1 MIRSLHRLPG
11 LVAAALIV
19 VLALSGAALSVLPAV
34 EVVATPAQQEADL
47 SVAELAAKVAAA
59 YPSVEQIKRA
69 PSGRITAWYREG
81 DSAGAAIIDPATG
94 RGVGAA
100 EKSAFER
107 WLTNLHRS
115 LFLDDAGRFVAAAG
129 AAAMLALTV
138 SGLLLVARRT
148 GGWRRFFSPLRGPF
162 WGRLHVEI
170 ARISA
175 AGLLLSSVTAL
186 WMTASTFELLPEGPG
201 APPMPTSVSGR
212 TAYPAA
218 QMAVLR
224 QTPASSL
231 RELTFPYPGDPKDV
245 LTLKTGAGQGYIDQ
259 GTGVLLAWADLGV
272 WDWITETIYMLHTGR
287 GAAALGIV
295 LGFMALGVP
304 VMAGTGVF
312 LWTIGRRGRPRI
324 KANAAPGQADTV
336 LLVGSEGGSTW
347 GFAATLHA
355 ALTAA
360 GQKVHVTPMS
370 AFSPSCYSRAARVVV
385 LAATYGDGAAPGS
398 ARGFLDR
405 LASLPA
411 SPSFPLAIVGFGDR
425 QFRDFCGYAHNVVRA
440 AEAKGWVQLL
450 PLDVVDRQ
458 SPQDF
463 ARWGHAFGRVLGI
476 ELVLN
481 HQPKPP
487 RSRALTLV
495 SRRDYGAEVQAPT
508 AILRFALPRATLWQR
523 LTGRGM
529 PPFAAGDL
537 LGILPQGSTLPRF
550 YSLASGSRD
559 GFTEI
564 CVRKH
569 PGGLCSGQL
578 MDLQPGQTVAAFIRR
593 NREFQPR
600 RGRTPVVLI
609 GAGTGIAPLAGFA
622 RANIKARAM
631 HLYFGARHPESDLL
645 YGEELARWQ
654 AEGRLASVTTAFSRT
669 AARAYVQDA
678 LRRDGTRLARLI
690 AEGAQVMV
698 CGGREMATGV
708 ACALADILAP
718 AGLTPALLKA
728 EGRYVEDVY

>member
-11 LVAAALIV
+11 LVAAVLIV

-47 SVAELAAKVAAA
+47 SVAELAARVAAA
-59 YPSVEQIKRA
+59 YPRVEQIKRA

-94 RGVGAA
+94 RGIGAA

-115 LFLDDAGRFVAAAG
+115 LFLGDAGRFVAAAG

-138 SGLLLVARRT
+138 SGLLLAARRT

-186 WMTASTFELLPEGPG
+186 WMTASTFGLLPEGPG
-201 APPMPTSVSGR
+201 APPMTTSVSGR
-212 TAYPAA
+212 TDYPAA
-218 QMAVLR
+218 EMAVLR
-224 QTPASSL
+224 QTPASGL
-231 RELTFPYPGDPKDV
+231 RELTFPYPGDAKDV
-245 LTLKTGAGQGYIDQ
+245 FTLKTGEGQGYIDQ
-259 GTGVLLAWADLGV
+259 GTGALLAWADLGV
-272 WDWITETIYMLHTGR
+272 WDWVTETIYMLHTGR

-312 LWTIGRRGRPRI
+312 LWTIGRRGRPCI

-336 LLVGSEGGSTW
+336 LLVGGEGGSTW

-360 GQKVHVTPMS
+360 GQKVHVAPMS

-398 ARGFLDR
+398 AKGFLDR
-405 LASLPA
+405 LASLPT
-411 SPSFPLAIVGFGDR
+411 SPGFPLAVVGFGDR

-476 ELVLN
+476 ALMLN

-487 RSRALTLV
+487 RSRAFTLV

-508 AILRFALPRATLWQR
+508 TILRFALPRARLWQR
-523 LTGRGM
+523 LTRRGM
-529 PPFAAGDL
+529 PHFAAGDL

-559 GFTEI
+559 GFIEI

-578 MDLQPGQTVAAFIRR
+578 MDLLPGQAVDAFVRR
-593 NREFQPR
+593 NLEFR
-600 RGRTPVVLI
+600 LGRGKTPVVLI
-609 GAGTGIAPLAGFA
+609 GAGTGIGPLAGFA
-622 RANIKARAM
+622 RANRKGRAM
-631 HLYFGARHPESDLL
+631 HLYFGARHPDSDLL

-678 LRRDGTRLARLI
+678 LRRDSTRLTRLI

-708 ACALADILAP
+708 ARALADILAP
-718 AGLTPALLKA
+718 AGLTPELLKA
-728 EGRYVEDVY
+728 EGCYVEDVY

>member
-11 LVAAALIV
+11 LIASALIV
-19 VLALSGAALSVLPAV
+19 VLALSGAVLSVVPAF
-34 EVVATPAQQEADL
+34 EVAATPAQQEAGL
-47 SVAELAAKVAAA
+47 SVAELAARVAAA
-59 YPSVEQIKRA
+59 YPGVEQIKRA
-69 PSGRITAWYREG
+69 SSGRITAWYREG
-81 DSAGAAIIDPATG
+81 DSLGAAIIDPASG

-100 EKSAFER
+100 DKSAFER
-107 WLTNLHRS
+107 WMTNLHRS
-115 LFLDDAGRFVAAAG
+115 LFLDDAGRLAAAAG
-129 AAAMLALTV
+129 AAAMLGLTV
-138 SGLLLVARRT
+138 SGFLLVARRT
-148 GGWRRFFSPLRGPF
+148 GGWRRFFSPLEGPF
-162 WGRLHVEI
+162 SGRLHVEI

-186 WMTASTFELLPEGPG
+186 WMTASTFGLLPEGPG
-201 APPMPTSVSGR
+201 APPMPSSVSGR
-212 TAYPAA
+212 TGYPAA
-218 QMAVLR
+218 EMAVLR

-231 RELTFPYPGDPKDV
+231 RELTFPFPADARDV
-245 LTLKTGAGQGYIDQ
+245 FTLKTGAGQGYIDQ
-259 GTGVLLAWADLGV
+259 GTGALLGWTDLGV
-272 WDWITETIYMLHTGR
+272 WDRVTEMIYMLHTGR

-312 LWTIGRRGRPRI
+312 LWTGRRGRPRVQ
-324 KANAAPGQADTV
+324 ANAAPAQADTV

-360 GQKVHVTPMS
+360 GQKVHVAPMS
-370 AFSPSCYSRAARVVV
+370 AFSPSRYRRAARIVV
-385 LAATYGDGAAPGS
+385 LAATYGDGAAPES
-398 ARGFLDR
+398 ARGFLNR

-411 SPSFPLAIVGFGDR
+411 PPSFPLAVIGFGDR
-425 QFRDFCGYAHNVVRA
+425 QFPDFCGYAHNVVRA

-450 PLDVVDRQ
+450 PLNVVDRQ

-463 ARWGHAFGRVLGI
+463 ACWGHALGRVLGI
-476 ELVLN
+476 ELKLN
-481 HQPKPP
+481 HQPNPP
-487 RSRALTLV
+487 KSRPITLI

-508 AILRFALPRATLWQR
+508 AVLRFALPRATLWQR
-523 LTGRGM
+523 LTGRGV
-529 PPFAAGDL
+529 PRFAAGDL
-537 LGILPQGSTLPRF
+537 LGILPEGSTLPRF

-569 PGGLCSGQL
+569 LGGLCSGQL
-578 MDLQPGQTVAAFIRR
+578 MDLQLGQTVDAFIRR
-593 NREFQPR
+593 NREFRPR

-609 GAGTGIAPLAGFA
+609 GAGTGIGPLAGFA
-622 RANIKARAM
+622 RANRKGRAM
-631 HLYFGARHPESDLL
+631 HLYFGARHPDSDLL

-669 AARAYVQDA
+669 AAKAYVQDA
-678 LRRDGTRLARLI
+678 LRRDGARVMRLI
-690 AEGAQVMV
+690 AEGAQVVV

-708 ACALADILAP
+708 TSALADILAP
-718 AGLTPALLKA
+718 AGLTPARLKA